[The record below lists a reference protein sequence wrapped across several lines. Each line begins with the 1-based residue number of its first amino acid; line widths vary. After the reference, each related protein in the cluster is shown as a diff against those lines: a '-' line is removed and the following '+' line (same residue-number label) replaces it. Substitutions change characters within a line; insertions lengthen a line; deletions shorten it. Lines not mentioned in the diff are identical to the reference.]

1 MSGELP
7 LVAREGNLPAQD
19 NSPAAILRVAVETG
33 LDAATIEKLAALA
46 WKQQDRDAA
55 QEFAR
60 ALTEFQINCPPIR
73 HDKKVGGGATN
84 SGGTGYGFSYSSL
97 NAINNIVRPRLNA
110 LGLAYSWSGGVKD
123 GFVHQTCTLR
133 HVNGHMEHSYFSC
146 PADSKSP
153 GMTGQQKHGGA
164 DTYARRHSLTAIL
177 GLTTTDEDTD
187 GADPSTITPEQA
199 ATIRDMISAV
209 GANENKF
216 LLYMGVGEVEDIRA
230 SDYRKA
236 IVALKAKQG

>member
-1 MSGELP
+1 
-7 LVAREGNLPAQD
+7 

-33 LDAATIEKLAALA
+33 LGAETIERLAALA

-55 QEFAR
+55 KEFAE
-60 ALTEFQINCPPIR
+60 ALAAFQDECPNIR
-73 HDKKVGGGATN
+73 KAANAKIVTK
-84 SGGTGYGFSYSSL
+84 SGGSYGFNYAKLEQIHPIVKPICSKHGLSYSWDSKVEQGML
-97 NAINNIVRPRLNA
+97 TV
-110 LGLAYSWSGGVKD
+110 
-123 GFVHQTCTLR
+123 TCTLR
-133 HVNGHMEHSYFSC
+133 HVNGHRESASFSC
-146 PADSKSP
+146 PTSSSSGASDAQKF
-153 GMTGQQKHGGA
+153 GMA

-230 SDYRKA
+230 SDYRRA
-236 IVALKAKQG
+236 VVALKAKGE

>member
-7 LVAREGNLPAQD
+7 LAKREDLLPAQD

-133 HVNGHMEHSYFSC
+133 HVNGHKDHSSFSC
-146 PADSKSP
+146 PTSSSSGASDA
-153 GMTGQQKHGGA
+153 QK
-164 DTYARRHSLTAIL
+164 YAMALTFAKRQTLTAIL

-230 SDYRKA
+230 SDYRRA
-236 IVALKAKQG
+236 VVALKAKGE